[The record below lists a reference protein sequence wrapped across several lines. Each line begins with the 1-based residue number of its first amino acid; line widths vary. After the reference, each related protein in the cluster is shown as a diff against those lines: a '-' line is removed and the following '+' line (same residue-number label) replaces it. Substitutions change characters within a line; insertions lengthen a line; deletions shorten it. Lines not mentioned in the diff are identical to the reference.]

1 MAGVR
6 ALITLAFTGALGL
19 LFLILACA
27 LPRFSNWA
35 PFWVIVFYI
44 LLPIPNL
51 LARRHKHESDAKDLA
66 NFLTAGIVVSAFA
79 LPIVMSRA
87 PVVSTQD
94 IITPVTA
101 GDLDVMTTSPSAPLV
116 RITGYVISGGA
127 CFLTL
132 LSNTVMIITILG
144 FFKIFDDDDDLSFI

>member
-6 ALITLAFTGALGL
+6 ALVTLAFTGALGL

-27 LPRFSNWA
+27 LPVFSNWA
-35 PFWVIVFYI
+35 PFSVIVFYI
-44 LLPIPNL
+44 LLPIPHL
-51 LARRHKHESDAKDLA
+51 LARRHKNESDAKDLA

-87 PVVSTQD
+87 PVVNTQD
-94 IITPVTA
+94 SDPITPVTA
-101 GDLDVMTTSPSAPLV
+101 GDTTTSPSTPV
-116 RITGYVISGGA
+116 VMTTDYVISGGA

-132 LSNTVMIITILG
+132 LSNTIMFLTILG
-144 FFKIFDDDDDLSFI
+144 FFNIFGDDDDLSFI

>member
-1 MAGVR
+1 MAGVK

-27 LPRFSNWA
+27 LPQFNNWA

-44 LLPIPNL
+44 LLPIPSL
-51 LARRHKHESDAKDLA
+51 LARRHKDESSAKDPSD
-66 NFLTAGIVVSAFA
+66 FFTAGIAICAFA

-87 PVVSTQD
+87 PVAITQ
-94 IITPVTA
+94 
-101 GDLDVMTTSPSAPLV
+101 SPSTIMSADGLENITSTSAPDK
-116 RITGYVISGGA
+116 ITTDHLISGGA

-132 LSNTVMIITILG
+132 LSNTVIFITICQ
-144 FFKIFDDDDDLSFI
+144 FFKIFDDDDDF

>member
-1 MAGVR
+1 MVGVR
-6 ALITLAFTGALGL
+6 ALVTLAFTGSLGL

-27 LPRFSNWA
+27 LPVFSNWA
-35 PFWVIVFYI
+35 PFSVIVFYI

-51 LARRHKHESDAKDLA
+51 LARRHKNESDAKDLA

-87 PVVSTQD
+87 PDTQD
-94 IITPVTA
+94 SITPVTA
-101 GDLDVMTTSPSAPLV
+101 GDLDVKTTSPSAPLV
-116 RITGYVISGGA
+116 VTNDYVISGGA

-132 LSNTVMIITILG
+132 LSNTIMFLTILG
-144 FFKIFDDDDDLSFI
+144 FFNIFGDDDDLSFI